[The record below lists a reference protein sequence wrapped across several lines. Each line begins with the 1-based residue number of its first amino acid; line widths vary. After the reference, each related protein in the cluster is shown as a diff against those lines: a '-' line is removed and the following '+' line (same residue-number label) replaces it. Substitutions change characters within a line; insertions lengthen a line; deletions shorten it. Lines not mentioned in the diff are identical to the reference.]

1 MDIKSLFSSSIN
13 ITKIF
18 NRKESFNFYILLL
31 MMLIGAA
38 LETLSVGLIF
48 PILSIIVNPT
58 ESSKLDSLSIFFDI
72 SIISGD
78 TITVVIYGVIIF
90 FSVYV
95 FKNIFLS
102 YLFWRQ
108 SKFIYNLMAS
118 TAEKLFKG
126 YIYKPYIFHIQI
138 NSAELIRNLTTEM
151 NLFNGSIKALTTL
164 FTELLVL
171 VGIASL
177 LLFLQPMVSFVVGI
191 FLLLATAVFYLL
203 TKNRIKKW
211 GEERQFHERYRIQHL
226 QQSIGGNKEIKIL
239 ENEREFINQF
249 KKHNSEWGN
258 IGQRQNFIEAIPR
271 LWLEIVAIGLLS
283 ILIILLISTGNSL
296 SEIIPIIGMFGAAA
310 FRLLPSINRTIGAL
324 QRLIYTLPVVNIIS
338 NELRDILVDD
348 NIIPHQ
354 EIKKRKTLNKKQFKT
369 WRKVKIENICYK
381 YPNSNEMI
389 LKNLN
394 LTFNRGQ
401 SIGIIGRSGEG
412 KSTFV
417 DVLLKLLP
425 AESGKI
431 FLDNSEVDNDILS
444 WRSEIGY
451 VPQQIYLI
459 DDSLKKNIA
468 LGLREE
474 DIDQEKLINAIKLS
488 QLDKFVS
495 SLPNNID
502 TKVGERGVQISGG
515 QSQRIGIAR
524 ALYNDPS
531 IILFDEATSSLDS
544 STENEVMRSIDSLKG
559 DKSLI
564 LITHRTSTL
573 KNCDTIYKLQHGSLI
588 EVSYESV

>member
-1 MDIKSLFSSSIN
+1 
-13 ITKIF
+13 
-18 NRKESFNFYILLL
+18 
-31 MMLIGAA
+31 MLIGAA

>member
-58 ESSKLDSLSIFFDI
+58 EFSKLDSLSIFFDI

-164 FTELLVL
+164 LTELLVL

-211 GEERQFHERYRIQHL
+211 GEDRQFHERYRIQHL

-559 DKSLI
+559 DKSVI

>member
-1 MDIKSLFSSSIN
+1 MAIKSLYSSSIN

-90 FSVYV
+90 FSIYV

-211 GEERQFHERYRIQHL
+211 GEDRQFHERYRIQHL

-524 ALYNDPS
+524 ALYNEPS
-531 IILFDEATSSLDS
+531 IILFDEATSALDS
-544 STENEVMRSIDSLKG
+544 GTENEVMRSIDSLKG
-559 DKSLI
+559 GKSLI
-564 LITHRTSTL
+564 IITHRITTL
-573 KNCDTIYKLQHGSLI
+573 KNCDIIYKLQNGSLKQ
-588 EVSYESV
+588 VLYESI

>member
-1 MDIKSLFSSSIN
+1 
-13 ITKIF
+13 
-18 NRKESFNFYILLL
+18 

>member
-1 MDIKSLFSSSIN
+1 
-13 ITKIF
+13 
-18 NRKESFNFYILLL
+18 

-90 FSVYV
+90 FSIYV